1 MVRIPQLD
9 KAGLRKFGI
18 TTGILIAVLF
28 GLFIPWLFELDFVRW
43 PWIVGGVLAAWAL
56 VAPASLKPVYTGWMR
71 LGLVL
76 NKITMP
82 IILGLLFFVLIAPL
96 AIVMRIFGRKPL
108 TVDWDPSVR
117 TYRVKRDGE
126 RTDMDKPY

>member
-108 TVDWDPSVR
+108 TVD
-117 TYRVKRDGE
+117 
-126 RTDMDKPY
+126 